1 MRAFLDLWRNGS
13 GHDESRSILGSWSMS
28 YHSIAWDLQRRSSS
42 VVNLIGLFVLITT
55 VAGCTDRSRVGASA
69 GGATLSEANLLG
81 NPGFE
86 DDVEAFS
93 PWLRH
98 VHADGDSFTFAA
110 DGAVYREGSKSMRIE
125 RVTPEPYASIVQS
138 FRKRELSSKRYR
150 LSAWVSGADLSSP
163 VYLHANFFSY
173 GSPSGETGGPDAG
186 LQGTFDWSRLELDIS
201 LPERFDRAE
210 FGLSTTGDG
219 TVWIDAVELVPI
231 P

>member
-1 MRAFLDLWRNGS
+1 MSYLEIACSLKRAAFLAISLMGLM
-13 GHDESRSILGSWSMS
+13 G
-28 YHSIAWDLQRRSSS
+28 
-42 VVNLIGLFVLITT
+42 VVAS
-55 VAGCTDRSRVGASA
+55 VAGCSDRARIGASA
-69 GGATLSEANLLG
+69 GDVRFSEANLLG

-86 DDVEAFS
+86 DEVETFA

-98 VHADGDSFTFAA
+98 VHADGESFTFAE
-110 DGAVYREGSKSMRIE
+110 DETVYREGSKSIRIE

-138 FRKRELSSKRYR
+138 FRKQKLLNQRYR
-150 LSAWVSGADLSSP
+150 LSAWVRGADLSSP

-173 GSPSGETGGPDAG
+173 GSPSGEVGGPAAG
-186 LQGTFDWSRLELDIS
+186 LRGTFDWARLELDVA